1 MTLNLVKKELSDI
14 DYKIFTFPDGE
25 IQIELLSDIKDSIVD
40 IECRITCAN
49 DLFILLQVCDILK
62 RMEILFSIEIY
73 YFMGM
78 RMDRV
83 MSINRPYTL
92 KLLHTIIE
100 NLNPVYF
107 HILHP
112 HSRKYYINE
121 SSEAYLITF
130 LRTYLK
136 QNTCVVFPDQGAVN
150 RYTSFFNNYF
160 PNTRFIAAEK
170 VRELSTGKI
179 LYYDIVQDTND
190 TFNELLVLDDLCDGG
205 NTFRLLANSLR
216 NKYPDKK
223 LRIFVTHMVNPKGIE
238 TLSEYYDEVY
248 FTNSYKDWDN
258 LPDNVTMI
266 DLWKN

>member
-25 IQIELLSDIKDSIVD
+25 IQIELLSDIKDSIVN

-49 DLFILLQVCDILK
+49 DLFILMQVGDILN
-62 RMEILFSIEIY
+62 RLEIKFTIAIY
-73 YFMGM
+73 YLMSM

-83 MSINRPYTL
+83 MSISRPYSL
-92 KLLHTIIE
+92 KIVMGVI
-100 NLNPVYF
+100 NSLNPQEIFVYE
-107 HILHP
+107 P
-112 HSRKYYINE
+112 HSNKLVDPGVFNDEIRNILDMYEDDILVYPDEGAYDRYSNQFYRPKYIECTKIRNLE
-121 SSEAYLITF
+121 
-130 LRTYLK
+130 
-136 QNTCVVFPDQGAVN
+136 
-150 RYTSFFNNYF
+150 
-160 PNTRFIAAEK
+160 
-170 VRELSTGKI
+170 TGKI
-179 LYYDIVQDTND
+179 EYYDIDHTALD
-190 TFNELLVLDDLCDGG
+190 IDGDLLVIDDLCDGG

-223 LRIFVTHMVNPKGIE
+223 LKIFVTHMVNPKGIE